1 MLVEVS
7 IIIVS
12 YNSGTLLLECV
23 QSALCSSVPV
33 EVIVSDNGSVD
44 CSIEALE
51 ELATREP
58 RLVICRNG
66 ANLGFAKGN
75 NAVLPRARGAYVLF
89 LNPDCIVGRD
99 TLADMVA
106 VMEAHPKAGMAG
118 CLIRN
123 PDGTEQAGCRREI
136 PTPRRALAKLLPF
149 VLSDAPRSDHL
160 LSALDPLPDVPV
172 PVEAISG
179 AFILARRS
187 VLEHVGSFDESY
199 FMHWEDLDLCLRTR
213 LAGWDILFVPNVE
226 IVHFKG
232 RSSNQRPVFVEW
244 HKHVGLFRFFRKY
257 YYQSSLALT
266 HWALAIAVGA
276 HFLFRLLQMRKQAI
290 APPDFTRMRSFYAT
304 CPREVWVFGA
314 TSLVGRFLLPRLVA
328 AGYCVRAFSRDPAA
342 ARAED
347 SMQLLWHS
355 HDFGG
360 PVSLPTSGRPDI
372 VIQLAPLRLLPG
384 QIEALA
390 ACGMRH
396 LIGFGS
402 TSRFT
407 KRDSGDPGE
416 RGLVADLENAEREI
430 EASCSR
436 LGVRW
441 AIFRPT
447 LIYSLGYDK
456 NISVLSGFIRRFG
469 FFPMPGKGSGL
480 RQPVHADDLAKA
492 CIALLGNE
500 SGWNQGYNLS
510 GNQVLSYRTMVEGIF
525 HKLGLR
531 RRVVSVSRAWWGPM
545 LMLARVLPAYRRI
558 NMEMIDRV
566 NADMCFGHDEATRN
580 FGFSPRGFD
589 L

>member
-1 MLVEVS
+1 MDVEVS
-7 IIIVS
+7 VIIVS

-23 QSALCSSVPV
+23 QSALCSSLPV

-51 ELATREP
+51 ELAGREP
-58 RLVICRNG
+58 RLVVCRNG

-99 TLADMVA
+99 TLADMMA
-106 VMEAHPKAGMAG
+106 VMEAHPQAGMAG

-123 PDGTEQAGCRREI
+123 PDGSEQAGCRREI
-136 PTPRRALAKLLPF
+136 PTPRRALVKLLPT
-149 VLSDAPRSDHL
+149 VLSDTPRSDNL
-160 LSALDPLPDVPV
+160 LSALDPLPDVPT

-179 AFILARRS
+179 AFILARRH
-187 VLEHVGSFDESY
+187 VLEQVGSFDEAY

-213 LAGWDILFVPNVE
+213 LAGWDILFVPKVE

-257 YYQSSLALT
+257 YYKSSLAPI
-266 HWALAIAVGA
+266 HWALAIAVVA
-276 HFLFRLLQMRKQAI
+276 HFLWRLVQMRRQAI
-290 APPDFTRMRSFYAT
+290 APQDFTRPRGFYAS
-304 CPREVWVFGA
+304 CPKEVWVFGA

-328 AGYCVRAFSRDPAA
+328 AGYCVRAFSRDPAE

-347 SMQLLWHS
+347 SMQLLWQAY
-355 HDFGG
+355 DFGG
-360 PVSLPTSGRPDI
+360 RVALPEPGRPDI
-372 VIQLAPLRLLPG
+372 VIHLAPLRLLPG

-390 ACGMRH
+390 ARGMRH

-407 KRDSGDPGE
+407 KRDSRDPKE
-416 RGLVADLENAEREI
+416 RDLVADLEQAEREI
-430 EASCSR
+430 ETSCAR

-447 LIYSLGYDK
+447 LIYSLGYDR
-456 NISVLSGFIRRFG
+456 NITVLSGFIRRFG
-469 FFPMPGKGSGL
+469 FFPLPGTGSGL

-510 GNQVLSYRTMVEGIF
+510 GNQVLTYRAMVEGIF
-525 HKLGLR
+525 HRLGLR
-531 RRVVSVSRAWWGPM
+531 QRVVSFSRAWWHPM
-545 LMLARVLPAYRRI
+545 LMLARVLPAYRSI